1 MVGPSFF
8 AEKRLGDLRLGR
20 VHELGKRLG
29 IVDRQVRQ
37 DLAVDLDARE
47 LQAVDEAAVGQTVGT
62 NRRVDARD
70 PQLAEVALAQTA
82 PDIGVAQGAGDL
94 LGRSAVLLGLR
105 PEVALGML
113 VNLPAALLGVDR
125 LLNSG
130 QCFLPP
136 LD

>member
-47 LQAVDEAAVGQTVGT
+47 LQAVDEAA
-62 NRRVDARD
+62 
-70 PQLAEVALAQTA
+70 
-82 PDIGVAQGAGDL
+82 
-94 LGRSAVLLGLR
+94 
-105 PEVALGML
+105 
-113 VNLPAALLGVDR
+113 
-125 LLNSG
+125 
-130 QCFLPP
+130 
-136 LD
+136 